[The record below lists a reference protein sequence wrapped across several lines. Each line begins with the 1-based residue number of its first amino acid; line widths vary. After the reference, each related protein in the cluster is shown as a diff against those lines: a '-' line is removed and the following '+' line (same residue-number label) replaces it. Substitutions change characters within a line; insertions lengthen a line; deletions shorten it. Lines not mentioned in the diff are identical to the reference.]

1 MKGIGVV
8 DIKSAFNPNA
18 AKALEAGNKR
28 SQEYFSEMG
37 VPDSLYMAMM
47 AAPSD
52 QTRYLDVAELPAL
65 GLAGFDPA
73 YRETRVPAAAA
84 YYKVSEDEYVRRTMA
99 MPEKCLAGK
108 SIPQAFTR
116 CYRRVLQ
123 TRE

>member
-8 DIKSAFNPNA
+8 DINSASNPNA

-28 SQEYFSEMG
+28 SQDYFREME
-37 VPDSLYMAMM
+37 VPDSLYAAMM

-73 YRETRVPAAAA
+73 YREARAPAAAA
-84 YYKVSEDEYVRRTMA
+84 YYKVSEDEFVRRTGA
-99 MPEKCLAGK
+99 VAEKCLAGQ
-108 SIPQAFTR
+108 STPQAFTG

-123 TRE
+123 TGE